1 MTGARPTK
9 PPTTGGLGHSQ
20 LAATPV
26 RRGITSHRPRW
37 TAVLCCHALG
47 REVLLR
53 RCSAGSAVQFVEGVD
68 GLHDGG
74 GVRAEVAGAAV
85 VNQLGEGS

>member
-1 MTGARPTK
+1 MR
-9 PPTTGGLGHSQ
+9 
-20 LAATPV
+20 
-26 RRGITSHRPRW
+26 
-37 TAVLCCHALG
+37 LG
-47 REVLLR
+47 REVLFR

>member
-1 MTGARPTK
+1 MLPRLRLAGGAVIEEF
-9 PPTTGGLGHSQ
+9 
-20 LAATPV
+20 PV
-26 RRGITSHRPRW
+26 QR
-37 TAVLCCHALG
+37 AVLCCHALG

-53 RCSAGSAVQFVEGVD
+53 RCSAGSAVRFVEGVD

-85 VNQLGEGS
+85 VNQRGEGS

>member
-1 MTGARPTK
+1 MTGARPTE
-9 PPTTGGLGHSQ
+9 PPTTGDLAIANWQRHRCAGGSPRTGPAGQ
-20 LAATPV
+20 LCSAAM
-26 RRGITSHRPRW
+26 R
-37 TAVLCCHALG
+37 LG
-47 REVLLR
+47 REVLFR

-85 VNQLGEGS
+85 VNQRGEGS